1 MSHALRRAREERDLA
16 RRETEYQ
23 TREAQRLSGLLFA
36 ALDELEEVK
45 HGQGI

>member
-1 MSHALRRAREERDLA
+1 MTRALRRAREERDQA

-36 ALDELEEVK
+36 ALDELKEVK
-45 HGQGI
+45 HGQSI